1 VSAFEQHF
9 TVGEL
14 AKTWRLHA
22 DTVRPWFRDEP
33 DCLVEHHPETLHKR
47 GYTSIRVPRSVAE
60 RVYRRH
66 CSK

>member
-1 VSAFEQHF
+1 MSAFEQHF

-14 AKTWRLHA
+14 AKMWRLHA
-22 DTVRPWFRDEP
+22 DTIRPWFLDEP
-33 DCLVEHHPETLHKR
+33 DCLVERHPEACHKR

-66 CSK
+66 SSR